1 MSEGQGLF
9 SNNRLSEEMVR
20 SNEVEEQH
28 SKKRRGRAGSC
39 RKEESSPFTLPQ
51 RKKKS
56 EELAELVAMQFKVL
70 PIKEKYF
77 STDLL

>member
-1 MSEGQGLF
+1 VSEEQGLF

-28 SKKRRGRAGSC
+28 SKKRRRAGSS
-39 RKEESSPFTLPQ
+39 RKEESSALVLTH

-56 EELAELVAMQFKVL
+56 EELAELVAMQFKVH